1 MKWFLLA
8 LAAAVVATLTVAS
21 IQPGSA
27 PSAKLLGEAKTEGP
41 GEAYKW
47 RRLAWLDEHG
57 EFDHSAYLR
66 ALDQREAMLAEGEVG
81 IQAVAWT
88 ERGPENVG
96 GRTRSLL
103 IHPTN
108 PNILIAGSVG
118 GGIWRSTN
126 GGTTWAPVDDRLR
139 SLAIGCLAFDP
150 TNPNVIYA
158 GTGEGFFNGDAIGGA
173 GIYKSTDGGL
183 SFTLLPSTAGWDNVC
198 RIAISPNGSTILA
211 AKRYGGIQRSTNGG
225 ASWTN
230 PLWAQGSYYVEFD
243 PTNSS
248 KAIAQVIDYDFGV
261 GNWFH
266 RALYSTNGGASWTP
280 ASGLAQ
286 VWNFDSR
293 IELKYAPSNPSIVY
307 ASCASGGGKVWKST
321 NGGQS
326 YAQVT
331 TTGSSGC
338 NWYANPL
345 WVDPTNPDVLVVGGY
360 HLYRSTDGGVTLS
373 QISDGYIQTS
383 QPHPDMHFVV
393 HDPGFNGTTN
403 RRVYVCNDG
412 SVYRTDNIY
421 AASTSSGWTR
431 LDVGQRTTQYYGAQG
446 DGPSG
451 RIIGGTQDN
460 GTLRLQSGSNN
471 ANLMFGGDGG
481 FCAID
486 WTNTNYCYGEYV
498 NLMIHRSTNGGSS
511 ASYIYSGIA
520 DANSDANFIAP
531 FILDPNNAA
540 RMLAG
545 GRRLWRTNNVRAGTP
560 TWTSIRPAGN
570 DRISAIAVATGN
582 SDIIWVG
589 LNNGEVW
596 KTTNGTAASPTW
608 TAIDDNGAANP
619 FPNRYITRILVDR
632 SNANVVYVA
641 LGGFSP
647 DSLWKTT
654 NGGTTWVDVTGSGV
668 TGLPDAPIRGIT
680 RHPGTGNW
688 LYAGTEVGL
697 FESRDGGATWSTNA
711 YGPANVSVDEVTF
724 MHNSTTLLVAT
735 HGRGIWT
742 ASIPNPAGAVSGTV
756 TLQDWDA
763 AAAGQVVR
771 FEVRP
776 VGSPTPDTVRDIV
789 LGPGGS
795 FSFDPN
801 VSAGS
806 YDVYAKGSHWL
817 RRKIGSVNLT
827 TGGTSGLVFSL
838 VNGDIDGDNEV
849 AIGDYSVLSSSFG
862 NSNPQADLNG
872 DGDVDI
878 GDFGILSARF
888 GMVGD

>member
-1 MKWFLLA
+1 MVKWLMFA
-8 LAAAVVATLTVAS
+8 VTAVAAAATIVLVRLD
-21 IQPGSA
+21 SA
-27 PSAKLLGEAKTEGP
+27 ETAGKARPEGP
-41 GEAYKW
+41 GEAHAW

-57 EFDHSAYLR
+57 EFDHADYIR
-66 ALDQREAMLAEGEVG
+66 ALDQRDAMIAEGEVG
-81 IQAVAWT
+81 AQAVVWT

-96 GRTRSLL
+96 GRTRSLV

-108 PNILIAGSVG
+108 PNIMLAGSVG
-118 GGIWRSTN
+118 GGIWRTTN

-139 SLAIGCLAFDP
+139 SLAIGCLAIDP
-150 TNPNVIYA
+150 TNANVIYA

-183 SFTLLPSTAGWDNVC
+183 TFTLLPSTAGWDNVC
-198 RIAISPNGSTILA
+198 RIAISPNGTTLLA

-225 ASWTN
+225 ATWSN

-266 RALYSTNGGASWTP
+266 RALYSTNGGASWTA
-280 ASGLAQ
+280 ASGLNQ
-286 VWNFDSR
+286 VWNFDNR
-293 IELKYAPSNPSIVY
+293 IELKYAPSSPSIVY
-307 ASCASGGGKVWKST
+307 ASCAAGGGKVWKST

-345 WVDPTNPDVLVVGGY
+345 WVDPTNPNVLVVGGY
-360 HLYRSTDGGVTLS
+360 HLFRSTDGGVTLS

-403 RRVYVCNDG
+403 RRVFVCNDG

-460 GTLRLQSGSNN
+460 GTLRLQNGSNN

-486 WTNTNYCYGEYV
+486 WTNTNYCYGEYIS
-498 NLMIHRSTNGGSS
+498 LQIHRSTNGGSS

-520 DANSDANFIAP
+520 DAGNDANFIAP
-531 FILDPNNAA
+531 FILDPNNPA

-545 GRRLWRTNNVRAGTP
+545 GRQLWRTANVRATTP
-560 TWTSIRPAGN
+560 VWASIRAAGS
-570 DRISAIAVATGN
+570 DRISAIAVANGN
-582 SDIIWVG
+582 SDVVWVG
-589 LNNGEVW
+589 QNNGEVW
-596 KTTNGTAASPTW
+596 KTTNGTAGSPTW
-608 TAIDDNGAANP
+608 TAIDNNAGANP
-619 FPNRYITRILVDR
+619 FPNRYVTRILVDR

-647 DSLWKTT
+647 DNLWKTT
-654 NGGTTWVDVTGSGV
+654 DGGATWVDVTGSGV
-668 TGLPDAPIRGIT
+668 TGLPDAPIRGIA
-680 RHPGTGNW
+680 RHPNNGNW

-697 FESRDGGATWSTNA
+697 FESRDAGANWSTNA

-724 MHNSTTLLVAT
+724 MHNSNTLLLAT

-742 ASIPNPAGAVSGTV
+742 TNIPNPAGNVTGTV
-756 TLQDWDA
+756 TLQDWGA
-763 AAAGQVVR
+763 PAAGQVVR
-771 FEVRP
+771 FEVMDP
-776 VGSPTPDTVRDIV
+776 GSSIPSTSVDVV
-789 LGPGGS
+789 LGGGGS
-795 FSFDPN
+795 FTLSPN
-801 VSAGS
+801 VPSGI
-806 YDVYAKGSHWL
+806 YDLYAKASHWL
-817 RRKIGSVNLT
+817 RRKVASLSIGN
-827 TGGTSGLVFSL
+827 GGASGVLFSL
-838 VNGDIDGDNEV
+838 VNGDIDRDNEV

-862 NSNPQADLNG
+862 SSNPQADLNG

-888 GMVGD
+888 GSIGD